1 MSEDADKK
9 KEGKQFITLGTEAI
23 SWRMRL
29 CINVTSW
36 KKKKKKVCQVWCNTS
51 YKDKLAEEKQVIEG
65 QIESHVRAT
74 SLAWNTSFFNKKNV
88 ILLRMYYYPYVAKQE
103 KYTAWNFKRT
113 RKQRGHHFQVKLLQY
128 LCEGLWHPLA
138 ILYLRKDTMLQQT
151 QHLPLSVQ
159 RVSGKKKKKKDQSPN
174 QIKPK
179 TTTK

>member
-36 KKKKKKVCQVWCNTS
+36 KKKKKVCQVWCNTS

-74 SLAWNTSFFNKKNV
+74 SVAWNTSFFNKKNV

-113 RKQRGHHFQVKLLQY
+113 RKQSGHHFQVKLLQY

-179 TTTK
+179 TTTE